1 MSNNARWLPFHF
13 VGSRSPPKVTDCLQ
27 RQHSDTRLRTGNRS
41 QAFGGIGQ
49 DGSVRQRGIYD
60 PTASQNRRYDP

>member
-49 DGSVRQRGIYD
+49 DGTCDSAAYTTQQHLKY
-60 PTASQNRRYDP
+60 RRYDP